1 MYIALTPSQ
10 TNDLIGA
17 ARAGDLKARD
27 RLLSPFYLADNSV
40 LRLARRRYSHIFAES
55 DPRLREVD
63 LRQAIWF
70 AGVDAIAT
78 FDASLGA
85 SFATRLWQC
94 LRGRLTQIKRCGAR
108 TSIPIPLPTM
118 NEDAEEMGDP
128 ADYIPA
134 AYRDDDW
141 AILCDQLLAPL
152 PDIERRVFIAR
163 EKEGKTFAEI
173 GAEFNCTDEWARK
186 KYHRARIWT

>member
-1 MYIALTPSQ
+1 
-10 TNDLIGA
+10 
-17 ARAGDLKARD
+17 
-27 RLLSPFYLADNSV
+27 
-40 LRLARRRYSHIFAES
+40 
-55 DPRLREVD
+55 
-63 LRQAIWF
+63 
-70 AGVDAIAT
+70 
-78 FDASLGA
+78 
-85 SFATRLWQC
+85 
-94 LRGRLTQIKRCGAR
+94 
-108 TSIPIPLPTM
+108 M

-186 KYHRARIWT
+186 KYHRARELLPSESFDADKQRRRELRLIEGRPCYLLALLRAHDAKLPRAGIASLSCSQSWHDVKDLWSGMGVTRKPPPVSEPKKPWVRVYSPDEIATFLAKRPDLQTEPDLHSEHEELLLAA